1 MSERDYTTVRR
12 MSLREAMDPVNRD
25 QVRAFF
31 LQECS
36 LVAWYGFL
44 RSIGEAIE

>member
-1 MSERDYTTVRR
+1 MSERDYTTVRK

-31 LQECS
+31 QRECC

-44 RSIGEAIE
+44 RSIGEAIK